1 MGDPPRRRRYEGNGD
16 GGRRQSRGIPWFPL
30 AIIVIFAGFL
40 IGGIAGR
47 LFGGAGGP
55 AGNGLPPGAPHVEP
69 LPSNGGQSPSD
80 MPTPTPFPT
89 PSPIPTPSS
98 ATSATPSP
106 VPTPT
111 GTPKPTP
118 SASASPSKSPAAA
131 PTATP
136 HKAVPV
142 PAALPSATAAPV
154 TPAPAHA
161 TPPAPAAAPLA
172 SGAGASGGAAG
183 AEAVVRSYLS
193 ALSRGDNATAATY
206 LTNGSP
212 SETFM
217 GPTAQIVSVQA
228 KPGGT
233 PGVYKVGADIKA
245 SGGEY
250 YSTFMVEPGPSG
262 YQIYDHYTIK
272 P

>member
-1 MGDPPRRRRYEGNGD
+1 MGEPPRRRRYEGNGD
-16 GGRRQSRGIPWFPL
+16 GGRRRSRGIPWFPL

-47 LFGGAGGP
+47 LFGGGGGQS
-55 AGNGLPPGAPHVEP
+55 ATGLPPGAPHVEP
-69 LPSNGGQSPSD
+69 LPSSGGQSPNDENS
-80 MPTPTPFPT
+80 PAPFPTQSPLPSPSPAASATPTP
-89 PSPIPTPSS
+89 
-98 ATSATPSP
+98 AATP
-106 VPTPT
+106 TA
-111 GTPKPTP
+111 TPKPTP
-118 SASASPSKSPAAA
+118 AATAAPSKSPPASSA
-131 PTATP
+131 PVP
-136 HKAVPV
+136 HKAATPT
-142 PAALPSATAAPV
+142 ALPSATAAPL
-154 TPAPAHA
+154 TPAPIHA
-161 TPPAPAAAPLA
+161 STAEPAATTAPAAA
-172 SGAGASGGAAG
+172 GAAR
-183 AEAVVRSYLS
+183 AESVVRSYLS
-193 ALSRGDNATAATY
+193 ALARGDNATAASY

-228 KPGGT
+228 TAGGT

-245 SGGEY
+245 AGGEY